1 MRRRASRT
9 SWRQIGQTLAG
20 ESGGF
25 GASISRDNIA
35 WPSGNGVAM
44 PRRKKAK
51 EASRGLA
58 AAEIAEGSPPAP
70 IAKLRKQIEEDGGS
84 VLSAF
89 RDPLGGR
96 WQLLA
101 ALPLDRVAP
110 TPFQRDLSEAHVKRL
125 INVIDSLGRFLD
137 PIIAVRGQDGDY
149 WTPNGHHRLSAM
161 RKLGARSIVAL
172 VLPEAEIAYKILA
185 LNTEKAHNLRE
196 RSLEVIRMARDLAG
210 QATSRSGGPGGSPGS
225 LPEKDYALDFEEP
238 ALLTLGVCYE
248 RNGRFPGGAY
258 HPVLKRVDEFFEEK
272 LPRALEK
279 REKRAA
285 LVAQLEEAVAVAI
298 KDLQE
303 KGFQSP
309 YLRAFVL
316 ARINPLRFQRG
327 AKADFEPTME
337 RMLASAKKF
346 EPESVKANQL
356 ARASGP
362 PEE

>member
-1 MRRRASRT
+1 M
-9 SWRQIGQTLAG
+9 
-20 ESGGF
+20 
-25 GASISRDNIA
+25 
-35 WPSGNGVAM
+35 P

-70 IAKLRKQIEEDGGS
+70 VSELRKQIEEDGGA

-110 TPFQRDLSEAHVKRL
+110 TPFQRDLSDAHVKRL
-125 INVIDSLGRFLD
+125 TNVIDGLGRFLD
-137 PIIAVRGQDGDY
+137 PIIAVRGKEGGY
-149 WTPNGHHRLSAM
+149 WTPNGNHRLSAM

-196 RSLEVIRMARDLAG
+196 RALEVIRMARDLAKE
-210 QATSRSGGPGGSPGS
+210 AP
-225 LPEKDYALDFEEP
+225 LPEKDYALEFEEP

-248 RNGRFPGGAY
+248 KSGRFPGGAY
-258 HPVLKRVDEFFEEK
+258 HPVLKRVDVFFDEK

-279 REKRAA
+279 RGKRAS
-285 LVAQLEEAVAVAI
+285 LVAELEEAVAAAI
-298 KDLQE
+298 KGLQE

-309 YLRAFVL
+309 YLRAFVV
-316 ARINPLRFQRG
+316 ARINPLRFQKG
-327 AKADFEPTME
+327 AKAAFDPTID
-337 RMLASAKKF
+337 RK
-346 EPESVKANQL
+346 SVV
-356 ARASGP
+356 
-362 PEE
+362 

>member
-1 MRRRASRT
+1 
-9 SWRQIGQTLAG
+9 
-20 ESGGF
+20 
-25 GASISRDNIA
+25 
-35 WPSGNGVAM
+35 M

-70 IAKLRKQIEEDGGS
+70 IAELRKQIEEDGGS

-101 ALPLDRVAP
+101 ALPLERVAP

-125 INVIDSLGRFLD
+125 INVIDGLGRFLD
-137 PIIAVRGQDGDY
+137 PIIAVRGKDGYY
-149 WTPNGHHRLSAM
+149 WTPNGHHLLSAM

-196 RSLEVIRMARDLAG
+196 RALEVIRMARDLAEE
-210 QATSRSGGPGGSPGS
+210 AP
-225 LPEKDYALDFEEP
+225 LPEKDYALEFEEP

-248 RNGRFPGGAY
+248 KNGRFPGGAY
-258 HPVLKRVDEFFEEK
+258 HPVLKRVDEFFDVK

-279 REKRAA
+279 REERAA
-285 LVAQLEEAVAVAI
+285 LVAQLEEAVAAAI
-298 KDLQE
+298 KGLQE

-309 YLRAFVL
+309 YLRAFVV

-337 RMLASAKKF
+337 KMLASAKKF
-346 EPESVKANQL
+346 KPESVKADQL